1 MKIKG
6 LIEKDKIILL
16 DYIKKN
22 LEENGCLEDFKDIKR
37 FDDIVC
43 FIQDFGDFTESVD
56 SNYITKTYFIEVGNK
71 VFNIDSSQYRK
82 DGGLCDTQWSDE
94 IYVTKSKKKKS
105 VKKKVVKKVAKK
117 TIKKSTKKTVKN
129 KK

>member
-6 LIEKDKIILL
+6 LIQKDKIILL

-22 LEENGCLEDFKDIKR
+22 LEENGYLEDFKDIKN

-43 FIQDFGDFTESVD
+43 FIQDCGDFTESVD

-82 DGGLCDTQWSDE
+82 DGGLCDTQWDNE
-94 IYVTKSKKKKS
+94 IYVTKSKKKK
-105 VKKKVVKKVAKK
+105 VIKKTAKK
-117 TIKKSTKKTVKN
+117 SIKKTVKKT